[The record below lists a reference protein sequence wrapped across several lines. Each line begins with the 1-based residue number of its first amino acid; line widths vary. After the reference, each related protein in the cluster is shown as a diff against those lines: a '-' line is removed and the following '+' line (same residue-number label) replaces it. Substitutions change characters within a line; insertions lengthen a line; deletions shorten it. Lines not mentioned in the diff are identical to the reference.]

1 MQYRSTRDQAAKQMT
16 APEAILQGL
25 APDGGLFVPQSF
37 PQPDYDLGAL
47 VNAPYQE
54 VTTTIWGWF
63 FDDFSLA
70 VSGTPLSVPK
80 FVDNLT
86 GQAATVAKRQEAVAE
101 ESQSKT
107 SPRFMVRS

>member
-54 VTTTIWGWF
+54 VATTIWGWF
-63 FDDFSLA
+63 LTTFRWRA
-70 VSGTPLSVPK
+70 VKQLSGGPMVSS
-80 FVDNLT
+80 
-86 GQAATVAKRQEAVAE
+86 GMI
-101 ESQSKT
+101 
-107 SPRFMVRS
+107 PRLHP

>member
-47 VNAPYQE
+47 VNAP
-54 VTTTIWGWF
+54 
-63 FDDFSLA
+63 
-70 VSGTPLSVPK
+70 LSRGRHHHLGLV
-80 FVDNLT
+80 F
-86 GQAATVAKRQEAVAE
+86 
-101 ESQSKT
+101 
-107 SPRFMVRS
+107 